1 MMKRP
6 GKKSPIRSTN
16 KRRKIL
22 SAAEREFADYGFS
35 GARMKII
42 AKAAGLD
49 KATIYH
55 YFKTREELYDTVLKD
70 AINSFI
76 AL

>member
-1 MMKRP
+1 VVK
-6 GKKSPIRSTN
+6 
-16 KRRKIL
+16 
-22 SAAEREFADYGFS
+22 EFAGKGFS
-35 GARMKII
+35 VARMKII

-49 KATIYH
+49 KATVYH